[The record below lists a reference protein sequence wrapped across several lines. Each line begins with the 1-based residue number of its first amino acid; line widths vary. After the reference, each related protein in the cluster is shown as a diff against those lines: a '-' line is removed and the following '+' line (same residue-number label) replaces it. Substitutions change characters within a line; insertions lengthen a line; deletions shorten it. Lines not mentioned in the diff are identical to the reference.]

1 MLRTRSA
8 RRPLLALAALGTLLV
23 LTLGGLGATAAQA
36 DPTGTAPTA
45 TSTVQPGDRP
55 DSQEGSSFPWVR
67 LVIIVAAAGL
77 VTVAVIGARTRR
89 AMNRPDGDRRPPADR

>member
-1 MLRTRSA
+1 MLRTRPA

-89 AMNRPDGDRRPPADR
+89 AMNRPDSDRRPPADR